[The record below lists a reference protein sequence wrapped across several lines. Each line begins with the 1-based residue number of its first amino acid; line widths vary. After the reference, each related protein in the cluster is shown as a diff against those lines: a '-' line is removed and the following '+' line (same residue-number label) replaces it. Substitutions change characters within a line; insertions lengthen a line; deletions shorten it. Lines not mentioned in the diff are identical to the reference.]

1 MRMLALAALLLGTT
15 ALAVVAAERKDAPD
29 AVELAALYYYA
40 AQKQQDRLGAETSR
54 LRQKYPDFVVPADV
68 YTPAARQV
76 DESTL
81 WALYEKNDFI
91 GIETEIGRHR
101 ADNPEWT
108 PSEDFSTK
116 LARRKQRVEMTA
128 AMARKDW
135 MGVIEAAKALDPS
148 RETEVDLVWMLIDAY
163 SATGAKQAL
172 TDAYRGLLFREGD
185 KRLPDAQILT
195 TLQKST
201 RDFSSEEVRKAVS
214 LLAASPLLQAALQPV
229 ELDLTRKEVAD
240 FNADEKRQTPIAE
253 DEVARLRAAAEK
265 GERPED
271 LSLLGWY
278 DLKLKTPASAER
290 WFKAALADRRE
301 EENAKGLYLSLAAQN
316 RQEDAFIVAEDYLE
330 EFSDDPE
337 FLMNA
342 LSLRFSRPDQPPAE
356 VKTVTAYSNAILA
369 TANADHAEILAWYA
383 YNSGQYEAAKAWFL
397 KSLDWESAPVR
408 VKGLAL
414 SLMRLGEKADYAAL
428 EEEYREAYPEIWA
441 EMKIAA
447 PARDSRRA
455 VAVEMPVVTRS
466 VTSTVTSTPAA
477 TASTG
482 AGVRSKGSGAGG
494 YYAHFKARRFSAC
507 VKDVSAM
514 EARGAVSADAMLI
527 KGWCY
532 LELSRLAEARNAF
545 EAALANGRTRQDAAY
560 GAALTLLRGRL
571 TDDAEAMISMYR
583 LSEKRDREV
592 RAEIY
597 WQRARS
603 AFDHKQY
610 QRVLDALNARA
621 ALVAEPADLSQL
633 RGWAYYHLGNR
644 GQAKAVFARLNMHL
658 YDPAAARGLAQ
669 SSVR

>member
-1 MRMLALAALLLGTT
+1 MRTLFLSALLMASTALAA
-15 ALAVVAAERKDAPD
+15 EPKPAPD

-40 AQKQQDRLGAETSR
+40 EQKQPERLEAETTR
-54 LRQKYPDFVVPADV
+54 LRLKYPDFVVPADV

-81 WALYEKNDFI
+81 WALYEKNDFT
-91 GIETEIGRHR
+91 GIEAETGRHR
-101 ADNPEWT
+101 SENPEWM
-108 PSEDFSTK
+108 PSADFSEK
-116 LARRKQRVEMTA
+116 LARRRQRVEMTA
-128 AMARKDW
+128 ATARKDW

-148 RETEVDLVWMLIDAY
+148 SETEVDLVWMLLDAY
-163 SATGAKQAL
+163 AGTGSKDAL
-172 TDAYRGLLFREGD
+172 TKTYRGLLFREGD
-185 KRLPDAQILT
+185 KRLPDAQLLT

-201 RDFSSEEVRKAVS
+201 RDFSSEEVRKAMGLV
-214 LLAASPLLQAALQPV
+214 ATSPLLQAGLQPV
-229 ELDLTRKEVAD
+229 ELDLTRKDVAD

-253 DEVARLRAAAEK
+253 ADVAKLRAAAEK
-265 GERPED
+265 GERLED

-278 DLKLKTPASAER
+278 DLKLKTPANAER
-290 WFKAALADRRE
+290 WFKAALAKRRD
-301 EENAKGLYLSLAAQN
+301 EENAKGLYLSLVAEN
-316 RQEDAFIVAEDYLE
+316 RQDEAYAVAEDYIE
-330 EFSDDPE
+330 EFSGDPE

-342 LSLRFSRPDQPPAE
+342 LSLRFSKPDQPEAD

-369 TANADHAEILAWYA
+369 TSNADHAEILAWYA
-383 YNSGQYEAAKAWFL
+383 YNSRQYEASKAWFL

-414 SLMRLGEKADYAAL
+414 SLLRLGEKKDYAVL
-428 EEEYREAYPEIWA
+428 EDEYRDIYPDIWA
-441 EMKIAA
+441 EIKVAT
-447 PARDSRRA
+447 PPKGARRS
-455 VAVEMPVVTRS
+455 VAVEMPV
-466 VTSTVTSTPAA
+466 
-477 TASTG
+477 ASASSSGGTG
-482 AGVRSKGSGAGG
+482 
-494 YYAHFKARRFSAC
+494 YLAHFKAKRFSAC
-507 VKDVSAM
+507 IKDISAM

-527 KGWCY
+527 KGWCH

-545 EAALANGRTRQDAAY
+545 EAALGNSRTRQDAAY

-571 TDDAEAMISMYR
+571 TDDAEAMISMYP
-583 LSEKRDREV
+583 LAEKRDREV

-644 GQAKAVFARLNMHL
+644 GQAQAVFARLNMHL

-669 SSVR
+669 SSTR

>member
-1 MRMLALAALLLGTT
+1 MRTLSLAVLLLGSTALAA
-15 ALAVVAAERKDAPD
+15 EPKPAPD

-40 AQKQQDRLGAETSR
+40 EQKQQDRLEAETDR

-81 WALYEKNDFI
+81 WALYEKNDFT
-91 GIETEIGRHR
+91 GIEAEIGRHR
-101 ADNPEWT
+101 LDNPDWT
-108 PSEDFSTK
+108 PSADFSEK

-128 AMARKDW
+128 ATARKDW
-135 MGVIEAAKALDPS
+135 MGVIEAARTLDPS
-148 RETEVDLVWMLIDAY
+148 SEREVDLVWMLLDAY
-163 SATGAKQAL
+163 AGTGAKDAL
-172 TDAYRGLLFREGD
+172 AETYRGLLFREGD

-201 RDFSSEEVRKAVS
+201 RDFTSAQVREAMGR
-214 LLAASPLLQAALQPV
+214 LAASPLLQAGLQPV
-229 ELDLTRKEVAD
+229 ELDLTRKDVAD

-253 DEVARLRAAAEK
+253 SEVAPLRAAAET

-278 DLKLKTPASAER
+278 DLKLKAPESAER
-290 WFKAALADRRE
+290 WFRAALAKRRDA
-301 EENAKGLYLSLAAQN
+301 ENAKGLYLSLAAKN
-316 RQEDAFIVAEDYLE
+316 RQDEAYAVAVDYIE
-330 EFSDDPE
+330 EFSRDPE

-342 LSLRFSRPDQPPAE
+342 LSLRFSKPDQPDAD

-369 TANADHAEILAWYA
+369 TSNADHAEILAWYA
-383 YNSGQYEAAKAWFL
+383 YNSRQYEASKAWFV
-397 KSLDWESAPVR
+397 KALDWESAPVR

-414 SLMRLGEKADYAAL
+414 SLLRLGEKNDYATL
-428 EEEYREAYPEIWA
+428 EDEYRDIYPEIWA
-441 EMKIAA
+441 EIKVATPPKAA
-447 PARDSRRA
+447 RRS
-455 VAVEMPVVTRS
+455 VAVEMPV
-466 VTSTVTSTPAA
+466 
-477 TASTG
+477 ASSG
-482 AGVRSKGSGAGG
+482 SSGGSG
-494 YYAHFKARRFSAC
+494 YLAHFKAKRFSAC
-507 VKDVSAM
+507 IRDIAAM
-514 EARGAVSADAMLI
+514 EARGAASADAMLI
-527 KGWCY
+527 KGWCH
-532 LELSRLAEARNAF
+532 LELSRLAEARGAF
-545 EAALANGRTRQDAAY
+545 EAALGNGRTRQDAAY

-571 TDDAEAMISMYR
+571 TDDAEAMISMYP
-583 LSEKRDREV
+583 LSEKRDREI

-644 GQAKAVFARLNMHL
+644 GQAQAVFARLNMHL

-669 SSVR
+669 SSTR

>member
-1 MRMLALAALLLGTT
+1 MKTLSLIVLLLGSTALAA
-15 ALAVVAAERKDAPD
+15 EPKPAPD

-40 AQKQQDRLGAETSR
+40 EQKQQDRLEAETNR
-54 LRQKYPDFVVPADV
+54 LRRKYPDFVVPADV
-68 YTPAARQV
+68 YTPAARQM
-76 DESTL
+76 DESAL
-81 WALYEKNDFI
+81 WALYEKNDFT
-91 GIETEIGRHR
+91 GIEAEIGRR
-101 ADNPEWT
+101 RLENPEWT
-108 PSEDFSTK
+108 PSADFSEK

-128 AMARKDW
+128 ATARKDW
-135 MGVIEAAKALDPS
+135 MGVIEAARALDPS
-148 RETEVDLVWMLIDAY
+148 SETEVDLVWMLLDAY
-163 SATGAKQAL
+163 AGTGSRDAL
-172 TDAYRGLLFREGD
+172 TKVYRGLLFREGD

-201 RDFSSEEVRKAVS
+201 RDFSSEDVRKAIG
-214 LLAASPLLQAALQPV
+214 LLATSPLLQAGLQPV
-229 ELDLTRKEVAD
+229 ELDLTRKDVAD

-253 DEVARLRAAAEK
+253 SEVGKLRAAAEK
-265 GERPED
+265 GERLED

-278 DLKLKTPASAER
+278 DLKLKAPENAER
-290 WFKAALADRRE
+290 WFRAALAKRRDA
-301 EENAKGLYLSLAAQN
+301 ENAKGLYLSLAAKN
-316 RQEDAFIVAEDYLE
+316 RQDEAYAVAEDYIE
-330 EFSDDPE
+330 EFSKDPE

-342 LSLRFSRPDQPPAE
+342 LSLRFSKLDQPDTD

-369 TANADHAEILAWYA
+369 TSNADHAEILAWYA
-383 YNSGQYEAAKAWFL
+383 YNSRQYEASKAWFV
-397 KSLDWESAPVR
+397 KALDWESAPVR

-414 SLMRLGEKADYAAL
+414 SLLRLGEKKDYAAL
-428 EEEYREAYPEIWA
+428 EDEYRDIYPEIWTEIKVA
-441 EMKIAA
+441 TPPKGG
-447 PARDSRRA
+447 RRS
-455 VAVEMPVVTRS
+455 VAVDMPVAS
-466 VTSTVTSTPAA
+466 AA
-477 TASTG
+477 S
-482 AGVRSKGSGAGG
+482 SGGG
-494 YYAHFKARRFSAC
+494 YLAHFKAKRFSAC
-507 VKDVSAM
+507 IRDIAAM

-527 KGWCY
+527 KGWCH

-545 EAALANGRTRQDAAY
+545 EAALGNSRTRQDAAY

-571 TDDAEAMISMYR
+571 TDDAEAMISMYP

-644 GQAKAVFARLNMHL
+644 GRAQAVFARLNMHL

-669 SSVR
+669 SSTR